1 MQENQNTVVHFMAQA
16 EKADFLYSEL
26 LKEISLSADE
36 LLNSIVALILKN
48 ILEFKIV
55 SNAQVIR
62 KTNEFSNYY
71 EFIQKV

>member
-16 EKADFLYSEL
+16 EKSDFLYSEL

-55 SNAQVIR
+55 SNDQVIR

-71 EFIQKV
+71 ELIQKV

>member
-16 EKADFLYSEL
+16 EKSDFLYSEL
-26 LKEISLSADE
+26 LKEIS

-55 SNAQVIR
+55 SNDQVIR

-71 EFIQKV
+71 ELIQKV